1 MENDGDEP
9 NAMPD
14 TMPETTVEVQSNVPS
29 TVNLDW
35 MDSIDEES
43 VAVSRWDG
51 MRKAPQHTA
60 FWNLPTPTRTFM
72 PMPAVPNFVPC
83 KIWMKANTIYAKIFE
98 YDRQRVYEADRVD
111 AGSLVKVVKDGWES
125 LSFHEANNPV
135 LQILKEVDQYL
146 FCKSVQ
152 EPPSPQGMPA
162 LILTDR
168 SCDFG
173 IPHATPRGFGGLADA
188 FSYSITLMPR
198 LAIWSTCQIG
208 NGQCEYYSLQ
218 RLTQHAIFLC
228 PLSVSS

>member
-1 MENDGDEP
+1 LNKANLCEINSPSADSPIVHAREENTWNDGGEGGGHGSSNDYAEDDLEEMENNGDEP
-9 NAMPD
+9 DAMPEA
-14 TMPETTVEVQSNVPS
+14 MPETMIEVQSNGPS

-60 FWNLPTPTRTFM
+60 FWNLPTPTRTTM
-72 PMPAVPNFVPC
+72 PMPAAPNFVPC

-98 YDRQRVYEADRVD
+98 YDRQRVYEADQVD

-146 FCKSVQ
+146 FWDLDPVTKIANLYKSLLLLKVCQ
-152 EPPSPQGMPA
+152 PS
-162 LILTDR
+162 
-168 SCDFG
+168 S
-173 IPHATPRGFGGLADA
+173 
-188 FSYSITLMPR
+188 
-198 LAIWSTCQIG
+198 
-208 NGQCEYYSLQ
+208 
-218 RLTQHAIFLC
+218 
-228 PLSVSS
+228 